1 MNRQTML
8 TFAVAAALT
17 AAFLTGTSVARS
29 AKSTPDNKI
38 ATVNIQTVFDSL
50 TERKDKLD
58 QLQLEAGRL
67 EGEFS
72 AINSQINAAR
82 DAANKMPE
90 GPAKEAALE
99 ATVDRDVQANI
110 DIKRAKTRL
119 EKAQA
124 ATIRSIFEKIQ
135 SEAKLAALKNGFTMV
150 MAADDWVQIS
160 PRATA
165 QEATQ
170 LMSLRRFLFID
181 KQHDITADVLKSLND
196 AYAAKKPAT
205 PAPATPTPAAPG
217 VPAN

>member
-38 ATVNIQTVFDSL
+38 ATINIQTVFDSL
-50 TERKDKLD
+50 SERKDKLD

-72 AINSQINAAR
+72 AINNQITAAR

-99 ATVDRDVQANI
+99 ATVDRDIQANI

-124 ATIRSIFEKIQ
+124 ATIRSIFENIQ

-181 KQHDITADVLKSLND
+181 KQHDITADVLKSLNE

-205 PAPATPTPAAPG
+205 PSPAAPPAPG